1 MDIEPKEAWQVE
13 EELSTKVDKLM
24 KRVDALNQRIDTFEH
39 IKIDV
44 VNKVKSFPLPEYKT
58 LQSAGLDLRAAID
71 LPLLLYP
78 GDHYL
83 FPTGL
88 RIGLPPGYE
97 AQVRPRSGLALK
109 HGITVLNTPGTIDA
123 DYRGE
128 IKVLL
133 VNLSKDPFTVNVGE
147 RIAQMVIARHEQGE
161 FIVVDELDETER
173 GEGGYGHTGT
183 K

>member
-13 EELSTKVDKLM
+13 EELRTKVDKLM
-24 KRVDALNQRIDTFEH
+24 KRVDALNQRIDTFENV
-39 IKIDV
+39 KIDV

-71 LPLLLYP
+71 LPLLLHP

-97 AQVRPRSGLALK
+97 AQVRPRRLAANVSAKSSAKAGPLAVTMWCDCTTPSGKMAAP
-109 HGITVLNTPGTIDA
+109 V
-123 DYRGE
+123 R
-128 IKVLL
+128 
-133 VNLSKDPFTVNVGE
+133 
-147 RIAQMVIARHEQGE
+147 
-161 FIVVDELDETER
+161 
-173 GEGGYGHTGT
+173 
-183 K
+183 